1 MKAKWSSIF
10 SSASISTS
18 QIINFWRPQ
27 GISTLGGMKVKS
39 LRVYIS
45 AGLPSFLRLN
55 MERSILL
62 AKKVNPSP
70 LFAPKV
76 KIETMQG
83 HYLYGNTA
91 ASLFVYKEIM
101 QGHKQKS

>member
-1 MKAKWSSIF
+1 MYTKSAVDLHFYMLNREQSIHF
-10 SSASISTS
+10 FQVKLGKIY
-18 QIINFWRPQ
+18 
-27 GISTLGGMKVKS
+27 TLG
-39 LRVYIS
+39 
-45 AGLPSFLRLN
+45 
-55 MERSILL
+55 E
-62 AKKVNPSP
+62 KVNPSP

-91 ASLFVYKEIM
+91 APLFVYKEIM